1 MSTPINEA
9 LLRHFRDLRDGVHG
23 QAVSREDKER
33 VFATAVEL
41 LDPVARRVLAEFD
54 ADLLLGTGE
63 VVASGVTRSKEGGL
77 NAMWSLT
84 WPEQRAAQE
93 QPIAVVAHYGAGF
106 HHPHL
111 RGNTVGDWPMNVF
124 DAADAEAQAD
134 TLRVIAAGDAHNLVF
149 QESYRLMPALT
160 RSAPTARH

>member
-1 MSTPINEA
+1 MRTPMNEA
-9 LLRHFRDLRDGVHG
+9 LIRHFRDLRDGSHG
-23 QAVSREDKER
+23 QAISREDKESLF
-33 VFATAVEL
+33 VTAIEL
-41 LDPVARRVLAEFD
+41 LDPVAKTALEELN

-84 WPEQRAAQE
+84 WPEQRACHV

-111 RGNTVGDWPMNVF
+111 RGNTVGDWPMNIF
-124 DAADAEAQAD
+124 DTADAQAQID

-149 QESYRLMPALT
+149 QESYRLMPAIAH
-160 RSAPTARH
+160 RADAPS